1 MKTQKISKLTIC
13 SVFLLV
19 SVFSNAQTSEMLFDR
34 PVFYESEKT
43 PEMVYAKWFSVGE
56 KPAWDFLALRF
67 EEKKVVQVFGYKLKY
82 VVNDT
87 TYYVIQ
93 DTLPPLDTSDELMQY
108 FITPVD
114 SNGNA
119 GESSEIALISGF
131 RSERTRFTST
141 KARRLETESGIILN
155 WELNNINDFKY
166 INIYR
171 SVFPNKNFELV
182 STVSN
187 TEISFADRE
196 TAVDL
201 VYYYQ
206 LEAVPVTNNKSITSN
221 VIFSAAFNPQPPVSP
236 YIISSNPLRGGAI
249 LTIHVTDEEAAGV
262 RIYRDDG
269 INPTMILISDLIPKT
284 DTSLIVFYDTLSLL
298 SGRRTYTYAA
308 KTEST
313 SFVESDFSN
322 KVYVRPIIIDPP
334 DFPRTIE
341 AFEEVGLV
349 KLFWEDVEARDVGLA
364 GYIISRTDGTS
375 KLKEFTSLVPEN
387 QLLNV
392 NSFTDSTALPGKVYS
407 YVVQTI
413 DIDGNISLAGAV
425 TTIALQADVP
435 VAPFGL
441 IAFQTENGIRLEW
454 SQSIYEGIASV
465 NLYRYQSGF
474 EAQLLSKLPWDA
486 YEYLDETAVR
496 GTRYFYYLTTT
507 NKAGSESE
515 PSDEIEFYW

>member
-1 MKTQKISKLTIC
+1 MKTRKIPILTIC
-13 SVFLLV
+13 LAFFLV
-19 SVFSNAQTSEMLFDR
+19 SVFCTAQTSEILFDK
-34 PVFYESEKT
+34 PFFYESEMT
-43 PEMVYAKWFSVGE
+43 PEMVYAKWFSVGQ
-56 KPAWDFLALRF
+56 KPAWDFLALGF

-82 VVNDT
+82 LVNDT

-93 DTLPPLDTSDELMQY
+93 DTLPPSNPSNEILQY
-108 FITPVD
+108 FITPID

-131 RSERTRFTST
+131 RSEMTRFTST
-141 KARRLETESGIILN
+141 KANKLETESGIILN
-155 WELNNINDFKY
+155 WKLNNSNDFKF
-166 INIYR
+166 INIHR
-171 SVFPNKNFELV
+171 SAFPSKNFELI

-206 LEAVPVTNNKSITSN
+206 LEAVPVTNNKSIISN
-221 VIFSAAFNPQPPVSP
+221 VIFSAAFNPQPPVAP
-236 YIISSNPLRGGAI
+236 YIISANPLRGGAA
-249 LTIHVTDEEAAGV
+249 LTIQVTDEEAAGL

-269 INPTMILISDLIPKT
+269 LNPTMILISDLIPKT
-284 DTSLIVFYDTLSLL
+284 DTSLIVFYDTLSFL

-322 KVYVRPIIIDPP
+322 KVYVRPIISDPP

-341 AFEEVGLV
+341 VFEEVGLV
-349 KLFWEDVEARDVGLA
+349 KLFWEDVEARDIGLA
-364 GYIISRTDGTS
+364 GYLILRTEETN
-375 KLKEFTSLVPEN
+375 KQNEFTSLLPEN
-387 QLLNV
+387 FMLYV
-392 NSFTDSTALPGKVYS
+392 NSYTDSTALPGKVYS
-407 YVVQTI
+407 YMVQTV
-413 DIDGNISLAGAV
+413 DIDGNISPAGAV
-425 TTIALQADVP
+425 ATIALQADVP

-441 IAFQTENGIRLEW
+441 IALQTENGIRLEW
-454 SQSIYEGIASV
+454 SQSIYDGIASV

-474 EAQLLSKLPWDA
+474 EAQLVSKLSWDA

-496 GTRYFYYLTTT
+496 GNRYFYYLTTS
-507 NKAGSESE
+507 NKSGLESE
-515 PSDEIEFYW
+515 PSDEVDLYW